1 MKKNKRILALIRHL
15 LTFLGGALVTS
26 DIDSSLMN
34 EAIGGILTTVSA
46 SWSLLEKKEG
56 LNERHEH

>member
-46 SWSLLEKKEG
+46 SWSLLEK
-56 LNERHEH
+56 

>member
-1 MKKNKRILALIRHL
+1 MKKNKKILALIRHL

-46 SWSLLEKKEG
+46 SWSLIDKKEG
-56 LNERHEH
+56 LNELAE

>member
-1 MKKNKRILALIRHL
+1 MKKNKKILALIRHL

-26 DIDSSLMN
+26 DIDNSLMN

-46 SWSLLEKKEG
+46 SWSLIDKKEG
-56 LNERHEH
+56 LNERAE

>member
-1 MKKNKRILALIRHL
+1 MKKNKKILALIRHL
-15 LTFLGGALVTS
+15 LTFLGGALITS

-46 SWSLLEKKEG
+46 SWSIIDKKEG
-56 LNERHEH
+56 LNERAE